1 MATTFDREVVL
12 DAASD
17 AAVGRPSDD
26 TRAARFYRAVW
37 RWHFYA
43 GLFVI
48 PFMLLLAITGGIYL
62 FKPQLNALMYP
73 QHVTPGDVALLPS
86 QQLAAAQ
93 AAYTGSSVN
102 TFKPAPAP
110 DRSAEVVLT
119 TADGRD
125 VTAFVNPYTGQ
136 VLGERDEYWNLQNIA
151 VTLHGELMIGT
162 WGDYLVELATCWAL
176 VLMVSGLYMWWPRK
190 GFSLWG
196 TLLPRLWTKN
206 KRIFWRD
213 LHSVPGFW
221 GALIIVFMIL
231 TGLPWAGFWGTTF
244 AQVWSRYPAQLWDD
258 VPQSTQLTGSL
269 NTTSNKTVPWAVEQL
284 PLPLSTPG
292 GAHLAQSDATQ
303 GIRVTD
309 EGVAAGTAVNLD
321 SIVAVA
327 EHKGV
332 VPGYSVSLPSDEQGV
347 YTVSVFPND
356 ARDQATLHIDQYN
369 GTILADIRFADYALV
384 PQMVET
390 GIALHEGKMFGLL
403 NQLLMLGAV
412 LIVILLSVS
421 ATVMWWQRRPAGR
434 LGAPPMPKN
443 LGVWKGSI
451 AIIVVLGVLFP
462 FVGISL
468 VAVLLLDWLIIS
480 RVPML
485 KRALS

>member
-1 MATTFDREVVL
+1 MATTLEPE
-12 DAASD
+12 
-17 AAVGRPSDD
+17 AVPDTAINEATNQPAEH
-26 TRAARFYRAVW
+26 TRAAHFYRAVW

-48 PFMLLLAITGGIYL
+48 PFMLLLATTGMIYL
-62 FKPQLNALMYP
+62 FKPQLDALMYP
-73 QHVTPGDVALLPS
+73 QHVVPGGVALLPS

-93 AAYTGSSVN
+93 AAYPGGSVS
-102 TFKPAPAP
+102 TFKPAAAP

-125 VTAFVNPYTGQ
+125 VTAFINPYSGQ

-151 VTLHGELMIGT
+151 MTLHGELMIGT
-162 WGDYLVELATCWAL
+162 YGDYLVELAACWAL
-176 VLMVSGLYMWWPRK
+176 VLMVSGLYLWWPRK

-196 TLLPRLWTKN
+196 TLLPRLWTRN

-221 GALIIVFMIL
+221 GALIIIFMIL
-231 TGLPWAGFWGTTF
+231 TGLPWAGFWGTNF
-244 AQVWSRYPAQLWDD
+244 AQIWSRYPAQLWDD

-284 PLPLSTPG
+284 PLPQSTPG
-292 GAHLAQSDATQ
+292 GGHGAQSEAAQ

-309 EGVAAGTAVNLD
+309 EGVAVGTPVNLD
-321 SIVAVA
+321 SIVALA
-327 EHKGV
+327 EHKGL
-332 VPGYSVSLPSDEQGV
+332 VPGFGVSLPADEYGV

-356 ARDQATLHIDQYN
+356 ARDQATLHIDQYSGN
-369 GTILADIRFADYALV
+369 VLADIRFADYGLV

-390 GIALHEGKMFGLL
+390 GIALHEGKMFGLP
-403 NQLLMLGAV
+403 NQLLMLGAC
-412 LIVILLSVS
+412 LIVILLTVS
-421 ATVMWWQRRPAGR
+421 GAVMWWQRRPEGR
-434 LGAPPMPKN
+434 LGAPPMPQN
-443 LGVWKGSI
+443 VPLWKGAV
-451 AIIVVLGVLFP
+451 AIICVLGVLFP
-462 FVGISL
+462 LVGISL
-468 VAVLLLDWLIIS
+468 VVVLLLDWLVIARIP
-480 RVPML
+480 VL